1 MKGPSHTD
9 HRPVPWA
16 QRLGKWKSLAK
27 NTSAIQIGG
36 LNFIR
41 GLSPLNCSAVVTV
54 VTTVVME
61 SADLGANWLPHGE
74 RWETVGA
81 GQSAV
86 LGLTCFPSEKTRK
99 LVGHSEAHF
108 PQL

>member
-1 MKGPSHTD
+1 MKGPSHTG

-16 QRLGKWKSLAK
+16 QRLGKWKSLAQ
-27 NTSAIQIGG
+27 NTSPIQIGG

-41 GLSPLNCSAVVTV
+41 GLSPLNCSAIVTV

-61 SADLGANWLPHGE
+61 PADLGANWLPRGE
-74 RWETVGA
+74 RWGTVGA
-81 GQSAV
+81 EQSAV
-86 LGLTCFPSEKTRK
+86 LVLTCFPAEQTRK
-99 LVGHSEAHF
+99 LLGLSEPQF